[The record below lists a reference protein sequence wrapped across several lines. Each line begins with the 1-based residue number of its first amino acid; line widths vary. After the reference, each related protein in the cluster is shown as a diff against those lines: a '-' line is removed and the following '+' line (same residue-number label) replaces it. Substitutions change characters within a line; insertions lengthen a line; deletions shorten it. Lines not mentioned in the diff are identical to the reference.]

1 MEVECPKCNQRIAAE
16 DVNVAKDLGF
26 CRHCNEAF
34 VLSYAVAVG
43 DLDEV
48 DFADPPKG
56 LRIEDYGHR
65 LTLTATTRHAIA
77 LFLVPFTCV
86 WSGFSMVGIYG
97 TQIWKGEFDIAQ
109 SLFGLPFL
117 VATIFLVSACLMA
130 TVGKVRVVLDGSTV
144 AAFTGVGGIG
154 RRKTADWSQVTDVKL
169 VDTGA
174 RSGNQ
179 AMVAIEL
186 DGPEPTKFGSVLSEP
201 RRNFIAA
208 VLRRM
213 LRERR

>member
-1 MEVECPKCNQRIAAE
+1 VEVECPKCNQRIAAE

-26 CRHCNEAF
+26 CRRCNEAF
-34 VLSYAVAVG
+34 ALSDAVAVG
-43 DLDEV
+43 DLDQV

-56 LRIEDYGHR
+56 LTIEDYGHR

-77 LFLVPFTCV
+77 LFLVPFTLI
-86 WSGFSMVGIYG
+86 WSGGSMIGIYG

-117 VATIFLVSACLMA
+117 IGTIFLVSVCLMS
-130 TVGKVRVVLDGSTV
+130 TLGKVRVALDGSLVTV
-144 AAFTGVGGIG
+144 FTGVGGIG
-154 RRKTADWSQVTDVKL
+154 RTKTADWSQVTDLKL

-174 RSGNQ
+174 RSGNK

-186 DGPEPTKFGSVLSEP
+186 AGPRPMKFGSMLSEP